1 MFKNIHLDAA
11 LVVSCAAIAAIIAFI
26 VFGFVPYSTLES
38 HFLEYA
44 LAAAIIGV
52 MTAAGYVI
60 LCDRVL
66 FPILDGFFQGVQEA
80 LDERE
85 LERHNSRTVAG
96 YVKPFRPRRA
106 GLPRRR

>member
-11 LVVSCAAIAAIIAFI
+11 LVVSCAAIAAIVAFI
-26 VFGFVPYSTLES
+26 VVGFVPYSTLQS
-38 HFLEYA
+38 HLLEYC
-44 LAAAIIGV
+44 LAAAIVGMIA
-52 MTAAGYVI
+52 AAGYLV

-80 LDERE
+80 LDERA
-85 LERHNSRTVAG
+85 LDRHDSRTVVG

-106 GLPRRR
+106 GLPKR